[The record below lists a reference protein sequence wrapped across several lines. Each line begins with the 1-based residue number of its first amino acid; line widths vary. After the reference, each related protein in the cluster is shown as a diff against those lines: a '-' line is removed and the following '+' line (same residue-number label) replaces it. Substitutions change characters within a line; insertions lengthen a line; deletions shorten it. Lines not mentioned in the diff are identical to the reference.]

1 MVRSSAG
8 GGATAAAA
16 GGAALVVLV
25 TVVVATAGWWAC
37 TLLCALLYDWRARG
51 GANVAGVF
59 RVMPCVTPPF
69 RHPLYVSRSDT

>member
-1 MVRSSAG
+1 VVRSSAG
-8 GGATAAAA
+8 GGATAAA

-37 TLLCALLYDWRARG
+37 TLLNDWRARG
-51 GANVAGVF
+51 GAKVAGVF

>member
-8 GGATAAAA
+8 GGATAAA

-37 TLLCALLYDWRARG
+37 TLLCALLNDWRARG
-51 GANVAGVF
+51 GAKVAGVF